1 MGDNQ
6 DPDLLQALKVAFTY
20 MPKLIEV
27 TSYEYG
33 ERCEKVT
40 DQVEFVRGVLLEH
53 DIDPDE
59 VFDDINPD
67 EAPNSS
73 Y

>member
-1 MGDNQ
+1 MNDKQ
-6 DPDLLQALKVAFTY
+6 DPDLLHALKVAFTY
-20 MPKLIEV
+20 MPQLIEV

-33 ERCEKVT
+33 ERADKVT
-40 DQVEFVRGVLLEH
+40 EQVEFVRGVLLAH
-53 DIDPDE
+53 DTDPDE
-59 VFDDINPD
+59 VNDDINPD